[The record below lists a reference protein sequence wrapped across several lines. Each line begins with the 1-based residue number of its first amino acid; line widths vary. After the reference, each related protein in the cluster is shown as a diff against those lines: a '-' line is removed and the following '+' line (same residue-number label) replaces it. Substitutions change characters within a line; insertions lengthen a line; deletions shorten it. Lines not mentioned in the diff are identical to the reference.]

1 MKHVLPIP
9 DPSGRLGLSQKLAYP
24 DIRVWWRTWVRQ
36 GRLVDMALTGAM
48 DAAMSPRTGGGRT
61 HVCLQWG
68 IFERVDQ
75 HGIWGLESETRETL
89 TACNAIP
96 SAARPSSCK
105 HRDVAIERAARCLG
119 DSIRCGDPLLMPRK
133 QYDDDT
139 HRMPQLSL
147 TTPTTKA
154 QQVSPTSPV

>member
-1 MKHVLPIP
+1 MSAYNGAYSSESTNMG
-9 DPSGRLGLSQKLAYP
+9 SGGSK
-24 DIRVWWRTWVRQ
+24 VR
-36 GRLVDMALTGAM
+36 R
-48 DAAMSPRTGGGRT
+48 
-61 HVCLQWG
+61 
-68 IFERVDQ
+68 ER
-75 HGIWGLESETRETL
+75 L

-119 DSIRCGDPLLMPRK
+119 DSIRCGAPLLTPRK